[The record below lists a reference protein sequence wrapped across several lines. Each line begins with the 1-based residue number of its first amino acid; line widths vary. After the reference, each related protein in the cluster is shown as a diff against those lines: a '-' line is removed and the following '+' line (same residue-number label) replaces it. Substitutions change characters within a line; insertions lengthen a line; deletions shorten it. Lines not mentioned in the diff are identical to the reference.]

1 MKDLLEDLRADSLIW
16 RGTLITLVILLT
28 STIYTL
34 FIYHRLP
41 PIIPLF
47 NQLPWGEER
56 LAEKI
61 GIILPLGFTICAV
74 IVNNILATTIQRTLP
89 LVGRLLVITSILLT
103 ILLMIFL
110 IKTTLLII

>member
-1 MKDLLEDLRADSLIW
+1 MKELLEDLQADSLIW
-16 RGTLITLVILLT
+16 RGTLITLLILLT
-28 STIYTL
+28 SIIYTAI
-34 FIYHRLP
+34 IYYRLP

-61 GIILPLGFTICAV
+61 GIFLQVGFTVCAV
-74 IVNNILATTIQRTLP
+74 IVNNILATTIHRILP

-110 IKTTLLII
+110 IKTTLLIL